1 MKITKAELKK
11 LIKEE
16 VKLLN
21 ENWRE
26 HGVKF
31 WDKKRKKIVWVSF
44 GWKEGDD
51 YAVANAQLRDNSNVF
66 KVYTVKWD
74 RFYPGY
80 RDQIEQEINKDE
92 AFWLRRA

>member
-31 WDKKRKKIVWVSF
+31 
-44 GWKEGDD
+44 
-51 YAVANAQLRDNSNVF
+51 
-66 KVYTVKWD
+66 
-74 RFYPGY
+74 
-80 RDQIEQEINKDE
+80 
-92 AFWLRRA
+92 